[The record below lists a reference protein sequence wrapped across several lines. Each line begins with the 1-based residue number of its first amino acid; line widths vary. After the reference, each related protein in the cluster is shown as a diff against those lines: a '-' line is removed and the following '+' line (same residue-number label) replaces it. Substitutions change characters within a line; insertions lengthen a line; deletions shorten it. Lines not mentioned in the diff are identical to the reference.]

1 MGSVGHSSGW
11 VRGKSLASWDQVRTL
26 HLEVMS
32 SGYLISSYGGYVT
45 SYPHMV
51 TSYVALLQ
59 LQQVRMGQKAQVAI
73 TIEAMSGLLEYW
85 ETAPILTSIPGHSV
99 GFLVFESLFSR
110 ILQAPFDSGITLPLK
125 SVFPFIHKPNS
136 PAHPIMLLM
145 SLGVCVYYFL
155 AFWHHQLPLW
165 MLCKL
170 WDFVPRPPVFLYLFV
185 CPVNYQET

>member
-73 TIEAMSGLLEYW
+73 TIEAMSGLLEY
-85 ETAPILTSIPGHSV
+85 
-99 GFLVFESLFSR
+99 
-110 ILQAPFDSGITLPLK
+110 
-125 SVFPFIHKPNS
+125 
-136 PAHPIMLLM
+136 
-145 SLGVCVYYFL
+145 
-155 AFWHHQLPLW
+155 
-165 MLCKL
+165 
-170 WDFVPRPPVFLYLFV
+170 
-185 CPVNYQET
+185 